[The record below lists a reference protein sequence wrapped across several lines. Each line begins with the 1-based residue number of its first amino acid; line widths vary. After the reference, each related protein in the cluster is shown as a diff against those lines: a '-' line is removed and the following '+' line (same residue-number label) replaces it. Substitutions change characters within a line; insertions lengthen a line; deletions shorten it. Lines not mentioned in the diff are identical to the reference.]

1 MKNNDKIPAGNPFKV
16 PGNYFEEVNRKIIS
30 STVENQREIKKP
42 GLYLKLRPYLAV
54 AASVAVLAIL
64 SYTVIKLFPPRN
76 ESLSLSGISVEEYS
90 ETILNDI
97 DLLTLEEIAA
107 LPELPGDQD
116 DQFIEKKDII
126 EYLML
131 ENIDINE
138 IRDQL

>member
-107 LPELPGDQD
+107 LPGLPRDQE
-116 DQFIEKKDII
+116 DQFIDKKDII